1 MSSFEKKSF
10 DAADEVRSLDKT
22 TVEVLKYP
30 GASVARFTF
39 QPGWKWSE
47 CVGPKVGTESCQA
60 THLGA
65 VVTGNMHVVRNDGST
80 IDVGP
85 GESYSI
91 PPGHDAWVVGD
102 EPFVGFEFE
111 SADTYAKT
119 D

>member
-10 DAADEVRSLDKT
+10 NAADEVRTLDKT

-30 GASVARFTF
+30 SASVARFTF

-60 THLGA
+60 THLG
-65 VVTGNMHVVRNDGST
+65 VVVAGTMHVVHNDGST
-80 IDVGP
+80 IDVSP
-85 GESYSI
+85 GDSYSI
-91 PPGHDAWVVGD
+91 PPGHDAWIIGD
-102 EPFVGFEFE
+102 EPFVAFEFE

>member
-1 MSSFEKKSF
+1 MSSIEKKSF
-10 DAADEVRSLDKT
+10 DAADEVRTLDKT

-30 GASVARFTF
+30 SASVARFTF

-65 VVTGNMHVVRNDGST
+65 VAAGTMHVVHNDGST

-85 GESYSI
+85 GDSYSI
-91 PPGHDAWVVGD
+91 PPGHDAWIVGD
-102 EPFVGFEFE
+102 EPFVAFEFE